1 MKQYTSDDLRRLIAV
16 YGTVTA
22 FAKAVPVSRRMATYW
37 LEDPKKRLHPKWHA
51 RLREMSRETRME
63 TNRKER

>member
-1 MKQYTSDDLRRLIAV
+1 MRKGITAPDLRCLAKA

-37 LEDPKKRLHPKWHA
+37 LADTKRLHPKWHA
-51 RLREMSRETRME
+51 RLREMKCEKL
-63 TNRKER
+63 TNVKER